1 MERLVH
7 SYLSQNYV
15 LELEEI
21 SRYSVFLFDGDA
33 LYDINDNSKYRSF
46 KNPSQLLSELNTVF
60 FLTHDE
66 LKPLVLSWA
75 IKIKEDANLDRYWA
89 YIHSLLP
96 IAQQIGAQTIGLDL
110 VPVMPLSAPRG
121 ELLYMDYQYGELD
134 HPTPEINITV
144 NDRDDSSV
152 YKTLKKWIG
161 LRK

>member
-21 SRYSVFLFDGDA
+21 PRYSIFLFDGDA
-33 LYDINDNSKYRSF
+33 LYDINDDSKYRSF
-46 KNPSQLLSELNTVF
+46 KTPSQLLSELNTVF

-75 IKIKEDANLDRYWA
+75 IKIKEDANLDRYWG
-89 YIHSLLP
+89 YIQSLLP
-96 IAQQIGAQTIGLDL
+96 IAKQIVGQTIGLDL
-110 VPVMPLSAPRG
+110 VAVQPVSVPRG
-121 ELLYMDYQYGELD
+121 ELLYMDYQFGELD

-144 NDRDDSSV
+144 NDRDDLSV
-152 YKTLKKWIG
+152 YKTLKKWVR
-161 LRK
+161 LQ